1 MINRKK
7 IIRFSVIG
15 VVVLIVFLVIAKKA
29 GWIGKEEITKVAT
42 EYVQKRTIV
51 ETVSANGKIQP
62 EVEVKMTPDV
72 SGEIVTLNVKEGDPV
87 KAGDLLARID
97 PEIYSSNLDRIIASL
112 NTQKSTFAN
121 SKARLAQVKAQF
133 INAKSSYERSV
144 QLWKSK
150 TISPSE
156 YDNAQ
161 SAYEVAKAEVDA
173 AEQSVKGAE
182 YGVKSA
188 EAAVKEARENL
199 AKTSI
204 FAPVDGTISKL
215 NVEKGERVVGTS
227 QFAGTEIMRIANLS
241 SMEVNVSV
249 NENDIVRVK
258 IGDTALIEVDSYL
271 NRKFKG
277 LVTEIA
283 TSANTTGLSAD
294 QVTNFDVK
302 IRILKE
308 SYKDLIPKGDTEKSP
323 FRPGMSATVDIQTK
337 AEVNA
342 LSIPIQAVTTR
353 ADSTKIKQKQV
364 ISREKP
370 KTEEESTSPKTNE
383 PLQEYV
389 FLYVGGKV
397 KMQKVKTG
405 IQDNMYIQVVQGLKV
420 KDEIV
425 TAPYKAV
432 TKKLKDGD
440 AVKKVDKE
448 QLFSQEK

>member
-337 AEVNA
+337 AEVNT

-353 ADSTKIKQKQV
+353 ADSAKIKQNQV

-370 KTEEESTSPKTNE
+370 KTGEESISPKTNE

-420 KDEIV
+420 KDEVV